1 MDNKHKKKIF
11 LFLLIFCFFLIKAN
25 VVFALEQTYPPVFG
39 LDIGEGTLPEYARYF
54 FNIGMAIAGIL
65 ATIVIAFGGVY
76 YLISLGMGKFTDEGK
91 QWIKAGV
98 LGLILTVSAYLIAYT
113 INPSLVAFNLNGLL
127 KIPFDGLFGRPPANT
142 TPFVYYNEIPIGT
155 ITENVLSKTMD
166 CYDFDSNG
174 DPIEGKVTTDGGD
187 VINGPT
193 LLNHDRVD
201 CFLKLTK
208 AAEKKADQIRELSD
222 KIATLMGQCSC
233 EGKCDS
239 VCNAGATGACN
250 NPIGGKCLT
259 GSCKNK
265 PCKQFPGGSNDCCPT
280 DSGIRNPNSNKNFTV
295 KEIIE
300 NGPIRIGD
308 QAEICDYFG
317 KEFKGLNE
325 FRTQLTNIS
334 NFIEVKARVAGKEIS
349 IIRNGNCQICENN
362 DTGCQNRRKACLR
375 DSPWGNLKLIEQ
387 LTYFKEKM
395 EQIKNNIKR
404 DSDQLKS
411 AENILGQCYLAEPYI
426 DFLKTFEKT
435 KKEEKT
441 IVVQKTFSDSETQ
454 QKIGI
459 YKYCKGFDY
468 ANSDAYSKCQKI
480 CPETLKNKN
489 CYQEECTQCPGRN
502 LEQQASCN
510 RCMKDCYDVHTCPA
524 PANSN
529 PMFATFK
536 TCIDGFI
543 KQCSDKCDTLCSQE
557 EILKCK
563 NACSD
568 DSRCLLEN
576 EEKCTVNFS
585 QLKVCSDSYN
595 DPDILKNCIDNSYR
609 CKYCSD
615 QYAGYPD
622 CVKTPGGQYSSSFLY
637 QNPSAQK
644 CINPYGANR
653 TSNIENKLTCVT
665 ANPETAKCP
674 SASMCP
680 ECPCGIINKTITSSN
695 NATECPS
702 DSCRGND
709 GICSPG
715 NCNPDNNASSS
726 GSSSGSSSS
735 SSSGSSST
743 RILGYRVCT
752 ADCGEYFYNDDPL
765 TFYCQQNWWYKEN
778 KIEEKTPTPIG
789 QEKVCSKE
797 NEIPIGQ
804 TIDDTEKW
812 VADLFKKINDFTITI
827 DGMVQYITMIGKE
840 QNYCKCNSTCE
851 GGKPCASDCKYV
863 EGVCSGDPVV
873 CSEPECIVQPCLGIS
888 CQKIINMLR
897 GGKTKNCPA
906 EKKGVSYYY
915 DKISEAYK
923 TFYSFIILEGRSD
936 LVKKLSYSREKMN
949 EASTAQSSFDK
960 EVKILSC
967 ERAQDEI
974 ISPIKGGNV
983 IIDNKTIKD
992 YCYGKNL
999 GKILNTPEP
1008 MADNWFYCE
1017 ERQGIN
1023 E

>member
-1 MDNKHKKKIF
+1 VDNKYKKKIF
-11 LFLLIFCFFLIKAN
+11 LFLLIFCFFLIKADF
-25 VVFALEQTYPPVFG
+25 VSALEQTYPPIFG

-65 ATIVIAFGGVY
+65 ATIVIVFGGVY
-76 YLISLGMGKFTDEGK
+76 YLISFGMGKFTDEGK
-91 QWIKAGV
+91 QWVKAGV

-127 KIPFDGLFGRPPANT
+127 GIPFDGLFGRPPANT

-155 ITENVLSKTMD
+155 LTENVLSKTMD

-174 DPIEGKVTTDGGD
+174 DPIEGSIKTDD
-187 VINGPT
+187 NQIINGPT

-201 CFLKLTK
+201 CFLKIAK
-208 AAEKKADQIRELSD
+208 AAEKKADQIRELSE

-233 EGKCDS
+233 EGKCDTT
-239 VCNAGATGACN
+239 CNINSGCVVSGDSC
-250 NPIGGKCLT
+250 T
-259 GSCKNK
+259 GSCKGAA
-265 PCKQFPGGSNDCCPT
+265 CKFFTGNNITDCCPT

-300 NGPIRIGD
+300 HGPIRIGD
-308 QAEICDYFG
+308 QEEICAYFG
-317 KEFKGLNE
+317 KEFKGLDE
-325 FRTQLTNIS
+325 FRTGLTSIS
-334 NFIEVKARVAGKEIS
+334 NFIEVSPKPKLSGKEVS
-349 IIRNGNCQICENN
+349 IIRNGNCQICESN
-362 DTGCQNRRKACLR
+362 DTGCQNSRKTCLR

-395 EQIKNNIKR
+395 EQIKTNIEADKN
-404 DSDQLKS
+404 QLKS

-441 IVVQKTFSDSETQ
+441 ILIQRNFNDPETQ
-454 QKIGI
+454 QQIGI

-468 ANSDAYSKCQKI
+468 ANSDAYSKCQNI
-480 CPETLKNKN
+480 CPETLKNKG
-489 CYQEECTQCPGRN
+489 CYQECTQCPGEN
-502 LEQQASCN
+502 LEQQALCN
-510 RCMKDCYDVHTCPA
+510 KCMKACYDVHACPA

-543 KQCSDKCDTLCSQE
+543 QQCSNECNTLCSQE
-557 EILKCK
+557 EIQKCK
-563 NACSD
+563 NACGD
-568 DSRCLLEN
+568 DSKCLLEN
-576 EEKCTVNFS
+576 EEKCTVNFP
-585 QLKVCSDSYN
+585 QLKFCSDSYEKPEN
-595 DPDILKNCIDNSYR
+595 LKNCIDNSYL

-622 CVKTPGGQYSSSFLY
+622 CVKTLGGQYSSSFLY

-653 TSNIENKLTCVT
+653 TSSIENKLTCLV
-665 ANPETAKCP
+665 ANPEVAKCP

-680 ECPCGIINKTITSSN
+680 KCPCGIVNETISSPN
-695 NATECPS
+695 NETACPS
-702 DSCRGND
+702 GSCRGDD

-715 NCNPDNNASSS
+715 NCNPANNSGNNNSS
-726 GSSSGSSSS
+726 GSSSGSSS
-735 SSSGSSST
+735 T
-743 RILGYRVCT
+743 RVLGYRVCT
-752 ADCGEYFYNDDPL
+752 ADCSEYSYNDDPL

-812 VADLFKKINDFTITI
+812 VDELSKKISDFTITI
-827 DGMVQYITMIGKE
+827 DKMVQYITTIGRE
-840 QNYCKCNSTCE
+840 QNYCKCDSTCKD
-851 GGKPCASDCKYV
+851 GKPCASNCKYV

-888 CQKIINMLR
+888 CQKVINMLK
-897 GGKTKNCPA
+897 GGKTQNCPA
-906 EKKGVSYYY
+906 QQDGVSYYY
-915 DKISEAYK
+915 NKIKGAYQI
-923 TFYSFIILEGRSD
+923 FYSFVIIEGRSD

-949 EASTAQSSFDK
+949 EASTAQSAFGG
-960 EVKILSC
+960 EAKILSC

-983 IIDNKTIKD
+983 VVNGRTIKD

-999 GKILNTPEP
+999 GKILNIPEP